1 MSRRSL
7 SLSSLFGKP
16 VKKAPI
22 DGIIDLAVEA
32 EKLPNEILALVN
44 VLVKSDDAKQG
55 VKESL
60 ALLSH
65 TDFDPIALKHCVTD
79 MTHWMLNKQETSPEE
94 YAGTRALAAKIVSAL
109 QALEEAQEANSSKSS
124 SPSSGIE
131 ESPNDSDD
139 DALLPYNPSFV
150 RRP

>member
-1 MSRRSL
+1 
-7 SLSSLFGKP
+7 
-16 VKKAPI
+16 
-22 DGIIDLAVEA
+22 
-32 EKLPNEILALVN
+32 
-44 VLVKSDDAKQG
+44 
-55 VKESL
+55 
-60 ALLSH
+60 
-65 TDFDPIALKHCVTD
+65 

-150 RRP
+150 RLP